1 MKNYQTL
8 RLYEEA
14 NLLIDDEAVMLA
26 AKASEYGNVY
36 GIDGAGVEDLPTLNG
51 IEISDNTTVADV
63 AAAVNEMTC
72 YFDTNGCQCGE
83 VLDVENFE
91 IVYCPAWK
99 EFIAV
104 ENMNTYA
111 AYLFWG
117 VNRGFRGQGSGMGDI
132 ECIWLP
138 ESEHI
143 IDVEDAPD
151 LTITNEYGHTQIY
164 PIDRLDYEPV
174 DDKYLLRY
182 ISQEDQPSGSIVS
195 GKALDKLL
203 QNVGDCIGPIEVHVT
218 SPAKSLPLVV
228 GEATKERM
236 VKNEQ

>member
-1 MKNYQTL
+1 MKSYQTL

-14 NLLIDDEAVMLA
+14 NLLIDDEAVMFA
-26 AKASEYGNVY
+26 ARSSEYGNVY
-36 GIDGAGVEDLPTLNG
+36 GIDGAGREDLPALND
-51 IEISDNTTVADV
+51 IVSDSATVDEV
-63 AAAVNEMTC
+63 AKAVNEMTF
-72 YFDTNGCQCGE
+72 YFDTDGCQCGE
-83 VLDVENFE
+83 VLDVEDFE
-91 IVYCPAWK
+91 VVYCPAWK
-99 EFIAV
+99 KFIAV

-138 ESEHI
+138 ESDHI

-151 LTITNEYGHTQIY
+151 LTITNEYGGHTQIY

-174 DDKYLLRY
+174 SDKYLLRY
-182 ISQEDQPSGSIVS
+182 ICQEDQPSGSIVS

-203 QNVGDCIGPIEVHVT
+203 QNVGDCIG
-218 SPAKSLPLVV
+218 KK
-228 GEATKERM
+228 GW
-236 VKNEQ
+236 